1 MTETTIY
8 YVEEIRRLRRK
19 LARAE
24 GALKD
29 IRDEATPGT
38 TVHSTATQ
46 TLEQNEKE
54 AA

>member
-8 YVEEIRRLRRK
+8 YVEEIRRLRRQ

-24 GALKD
+24 GALKN

-38 TVHSTATQ
+38 TTHSAAVRA
-46 TLEQNEKE
+46 LDENDRE

>member
-1 MTETTIY
+1 MTNQVRY
-8 YVEEIRRLRRK
+8 FVEEIRNLRRK

-38 TVHSTATQ
+38 TTHSTAVQ